1 MQIKPILPSFGA
13 EISGLDF
20 ASIDDSVQAKLQ
32 QAIDRW
38 GVLVFRDTGLD
49 DDGHVAFSRR
59 FGYCEKAPTSPNRPA
74 RFAHPEL
81 FNAGNLNADGT
92 ITSQSLRQQRL
103 GDRLWH
109 TDSSFM
115 EKRSSYSILLAHE
128 VPGEGGE
135 TWFADTRGAY
145 ADLPQEMKDRIAD
158 LELDHS
164 IWHSRR
170 LGGFPISEEEVDAR
184 AKARHRLVMT
194 HKGSGRKNM
203 YLAAHAMDV
212 VGMDRAA
219 GQTLIG
225 DLIAFATRPHYIFSV
240 SWQPGD
246 MVMWDNLA
254 SMHRGGAYDID
265 GVRRDMRRTTIREE
279 AAPAIEDDPFGE
291 YFKVQMAIE
300 R

>member
-1 MQIKPILPSFGA
+1 MKLDPILPRFGA
-13 EISGLDF
+13 EVTGLDF
-20 ASIDDSVQAKLQ
+20 ARIDDDVQAELQ
-32 QAIDRW
+32 RAIDQW

-59 FGYCEKAPTSPNRPA
+59 FGYCEKAPTSPNRPP

-92 ITSQSLRQQRL
+92 ITSESLRQQRL

-128 VPGEGGE
+128 VPGQGGE
-135 TWFADTRGAY
+135 TWFADTRSAY
-145 ADLPQEMKDRIAD
+145 ADLPQAMKDRIEPLA
-158 LELDHS
+158 LDHS
-164 IWHSRR
+164 NWHSRR
-170 LGGFPISEEEVDAR
+170 LGGFPITEEEVDSR
-184 AKARHRLVMT
+184 NKARHRLVET
-194 HKGSGRKNM
+194 HKGSGRKTM
-203 YLAAHAMDV
+203 YIASHAMDV
-212 VGMDRAA
+212 AGMDRTE
-219 GQTLIG
+219 GRKLIG
-225 DLIAFATRPHYIFSV
+225 DLIAFATQPNYIFSV

-246 MVMWDNLA
+246 MVMWDNLG

-265 GVRRDMRRTTIREE
+265 NVRRDMRRTTIREE
-279 AAPAIEDDPFGE
+279 AAPAIEDDPFGD
-291 YFKVQMAIE
+291 YFKVQMAVA

>member
-1 MQIKPILPSFGA
+1 MKLTPILPHFGA
-13 EISGLDF
+13 EVADLDF
-20 ASIDDSVQAKLQ
+20 TRIDEARQAELQ
-32 QAIDRW
+32 SAIDQY

-49 DDGHVAFSRR
+49 DDGHVAFSAR
-59 FGYCEKAPTSPNRPA
+59 FGYCEKAPSSPNRPP

-92 ITSQSLRQQRL
+92 LTTQSLRQQRL

-128 VPGEGGE
+128 VPGEGGD
-135 TWFADTRGAY
+135 TWFADTRSAF
-145 ADLPQEMKDRIAD
+145 ADLPQAMKDRIEH

-184 AKARHRLVMT
+184 GRARHRLVMT
-194 HKGSGRKNM
+194 HQGSGRTNL
-203 YLAAHAMDV
+203 YLASHAMDV
-212 VGMDRAA
+212 VGMERAK
-219 GQTLIG
+219 GQELIG
-225 DLIAFATRPHYIFSV
+225 ELIAFATQPQYIFSV

-254 SMHRGGAYDID
+254 SMHRGGDYDID
-265 GVRRDMRRTTIREE
+265 NVRRDMRRTTIREE
-279 AAPAIEDDPFGE
+279 AAPQVEDDPFGD
-291 YFKVQMAIE
+291 YFKVQMTVE
-300 R
+300 K

>member
-1 MQIKPILPSFGA
+1 MRITPILPRFGA
-13 EISGLDF
+13 EVSGLNF
-20 ASIDDSVQAKLQ
+20 ATIDDAVQAELQ

-49 DDGHVAFSRR
+49 DAGHVAFSRR
-59 FGYCEKAPTSPNRPA
+59 FGYLEKAPSSPNRPP

-92 ITSQSLRQQRL
+92 LTSESLRQQRL

-128 VPGEGGE
+128 VPGKGGD
-135 TWFADTRGAY
+135 TWFADTRTAY
-145 ADLPQEMKDRIAD
+145 ADLPQEMKDRIEH

-170 LGGFPISEEEVDAR
+170 LGGFPISEAEVDAR
-184 AKARHRLVMT
+184 SKARHGLVMT
-194 HKGSGRKNM
+194 HAGSGRKNL
-203 YLAAHAMDV
+203 YLASHAMDV
-212 VGMDRAA
+212 VGMCRAE
-219 GQTLIG
+219 GQRLI
-225 DLIAFATRPHYIFSV
+225 DELIAFATRPEYVFAV

-254 SMHRGGAYDID
+254 SMHRGGEYDID
-265 GVRRDMRRTTIREE
+265 HVRRDMRRTTIREE
-279 AAPAIEDDPFGE
+279 AAPVVEDDPFGD
-291 YFKVQMAIE
+291 YFKVQMAVD